1 MTRRTATDR
10 QTTNLK
16 TGRLAAPRGNT
27 MSRFKIGSSL
37 ANRLYL
43 LLALFVVSITA
54 VAGYNLFALRSGL
67 VAQKETEL
75 RHLADVAISIAR
87 VRTHKGVSPSGVT

>member
-1 MTRRTATDR
+1 
-10 QTTNLK
+10 
-16 TGRLAAPRGNT
+16 
-27 MSRFKIGSSL
+27 MSRFKIGNSL

-87 VRTHKGVSPSGVT
+87 EEQHRRPWREKR

>member
-1 MTRRTATDR
+1 
-10 QTTNLK
+10 
-16 TGRLAAPRGNT
+16 

-75 RHLADVAISIAR
+75 
-87 VRTHKGVSPSGVT
+87 